1 MAETIPL
8 LSTNESEGG
17 GDNNRR
23 PTNRKRGYNA
33 GKYKQNTNIYK
44 SEYKQMGN
52 KLKNMESALV

>member
-1 MAETIPL
+1 M

-23 PTNRKRGYNA
+23 PTNRKRGYNV
-33 GKYKQNTNIYK
+33 GKYKKNTNIYK

-52 KLKNMESALV
+52 KLKNMENALV